1 MNMIRAASVILVV
14 VIFSGCANEGP
25 AVAVNNPLDL
35 VQHNQVAA
43 PAGPLGMPAS
53 GKVSVVANETRG
65 HLQGIATDNA
75 GAIYWVFNFE
85 IIKTDMK
92 GDVLKRTSFRGG
104 HHGDSTYHDGKLYV
118 ATNYGAFNK
127 ETGAKS
133 WVEVFDGNTLA
144 LVSKHEVPELVHG
157 AGGMA
162 TDHKGRFIVIG
173 GLPGGHQNNYA
184 YEYDA
189 QMHFVKRHVLPGR
202 TGAGIQTACYWNKS
216 WWFGCYGDVLLKT
229 DDKLGSLERYRF
241 TCGIGIAGLQGD
253 TFLVARSYK
262 SPDGHAA
269 GRAILAHADPSK
281 GLVLDKPEADESKE

>member
-1 MNMIRAASVILVV
+1 MHMIRAASVILSV

-25 AVAVNNPLDL
+25 AVDVDNPLAPI
-35 VQHNQVAA
+35 QYNQVATRA
-43 PAGPLGMPAS
+43 NPLGMAAS
-53 GKVSVVANETRG
+53 GEISVVANETRG

-92 GDVLKRTSFRGG
+92 GNVLKRTNFRGG

-127 ETGAKS
+127 ESGAKS
-133 WVEVFDGNTLA
+133 WVEIYDGNTLA

-173 GLPGGHQNNYA
+173 GLPGGHKNNYA

-189 QMHFVKRHVLPGR
+189 QMNFVKRHILPGG

-216 WWFGCYGDVLLKT
+216 WWFGCMGGRLLKT
-229 DDKLGSLERYRF
+229 DDKLASLQRHKFE
-241 TCGIGIAGLQGD
+241 CSVGIVGLQGD

-269 GRAILAHADPSK
+269 GKAILAYPDPSK
-281 GLVLDKPEADESKE
+281 GLVLDKPEADKNP

>member
-1 MNMIRAASVILVV
+1 MRITRTASVLLWVI
-14 VIFSGCANEGP
+14 IFSGCASEGP
-25 AVAVNNPLDL
+25 AAAGNHSSATIQPD
-35 VQHNQVAA
+35 QVATH
-43 PAGPLGMPAS
+43 AGPLGLPAS
-53 GKVSVVANETRG
+53 GEASVIANETRG
-65 HLQGIATDNA
+65 HLQGIAADNV
-75 GAIYWVFNFE
+75 GTIYWVFNFE

-92 GDVLKRTSFRGG
+92 GNVLKRANFRGG

-127 ETGAKS
+127 ESGAKS
-133 WVEVFDGNTLA
+133 WVEIYDGNTLA

-162 TDHKGRFIVIG
+162 TDHKGRFIIIG
-173 GLPGGHQNNYA
+173 GLPGSHKNNYA

-189 QMHFVKRHVLPGR
+189 QMNFVKRHVLPGR

-216 WWFGCYGDVLLKT
+216 WWFGCMNAVLLKT
-229 DDKLGSLERYRF
+229 DDTFGSLQRHKF
-241 TCGIGIAGLQGD
+241 QCSVGIVGLQGD

-269 GRAILAHADPSK
+269 GKVILAHADPSK
-281 GLVLDKPEADESKE
+281 GLVLDKPEADKNP